1 MAVVVRHWGSGCRLL
16 WSRSQ
21 PRAIHWLHRTIG
33 CQRLEAHLRPELLQV
48 GMEIR
53 IRAEGCYHYSGHS
66 FGQLSYDHL
75 LFVHLVYILSIQPPL
90 VYIHV
95 YIIYILCMYPSSIWG
110 FIGVFIHKSVHPS
123 IDTSIQHMF
132 IQISIRQSIHQS
144 FIHFS
149 LIDSVKRSCCLIV
162 DLTRQTL
169 ASTYHWNKVQQP
181 LLIIVISNRI
191 RFQILRDMQIALYK
205 CLTLA
210 FLYSMPLL
218 AL

>member
-21 PRAIHWLHRTIG
+21 PRAIHWLHRTIS

-123 IDTSIQHMF
+123 IDTSIHPAYVHSD
-132 IQISIRQSIHQS
+132 IHPSIHSSIIYS
-144 FIHFS
+144 F
-149 LIDSVKRSCCLIV
+149 LIDWFSQKILLLDCRPDKTDFGKYLPLEQGTAATSYHRNFKQNQIPDFKRHADSAI
-162 DLTRQTL
+162 
-169 ASTYHWNKVQQP
+169 
-181 LLIIVISNRI
+181 
-191 RFQILRDMQIALYK
+191 
-205 CLTLA
+205 
-210 FLYSMPLL
+210 
-218 AL
+218 

>member
-1 MAVVVRHWGSGCRLL
+1 MTTYC
-16 WSRSQ
+16 
-21 PRAIHWLHRTIG
+21 
-33 CQRLEAHLRPELLQV
+33 
-48 GMEIR
+48 
-53 IRAEGCYHYSGHS
+53 
-66 FGQLSYDHL
+66 
-75 LFVHLVYILSIQPPL
+75 
-90 VYIHV
+90 
-95 YIIYILCMYPSSIWG
+95 SSIWSIFYRFSHHWSIYMYILYIYYVCILLPSG
-110 FIGVFIHKSVHPS
+110 DSLVYSSINLFIHPLIHP
-123 IDTSIQHMF
+123 SIQHMF